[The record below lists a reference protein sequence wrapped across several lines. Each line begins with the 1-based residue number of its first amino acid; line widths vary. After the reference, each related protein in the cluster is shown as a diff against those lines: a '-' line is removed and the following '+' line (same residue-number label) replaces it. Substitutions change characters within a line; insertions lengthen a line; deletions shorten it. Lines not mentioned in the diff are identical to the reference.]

1 MALVELNI
9 RFFKSVPGI
18 LKLSECV
25 LVFILLMVARFGNDG
40 NHVAWGNE
48 DKQFLG
54 IGSCVGYMIIVSTL
68 ILSYVL
74 GATTTI
80 FEFIANLVGSLL
92 FISLG
97 AAMVASKGK
106 SDLQSAVG
114 GLAIVL
120 GILLLADFVY
130 LCVKH
135 RDNLR

>member
-1 MALVELNI
+1 MTLLELNV
-9 RFFKSVPGI
+9 RFFRSVPGV

-40 NHVAWGNE
+40 NQVAWGNE

-54 IGSCVGYMIIVSTL
+54 IGSSVGYTIIVSTL
-68 ILSYVL
+68 IVSYVL

-80 FEFIANLVGSLL
+80 FEFIINLVGSLL

-97 AAMVASKGK
+97 AAMVANKGK
-106 SDLQSAVG
+106 SDLQAVVG

-120 GILLLADFVY
+120 GILLLVDFVY